1 MAVAHR
7 IVVDGELE
15 HPIEEKPAASRAS
28 AIETEDKLVEIA
40 LQVSVI
46 EAPLVRSQVPALGE

>member
-1 MAVAHR
+1 
-7 IVVDGELE
+7 VVDGELE